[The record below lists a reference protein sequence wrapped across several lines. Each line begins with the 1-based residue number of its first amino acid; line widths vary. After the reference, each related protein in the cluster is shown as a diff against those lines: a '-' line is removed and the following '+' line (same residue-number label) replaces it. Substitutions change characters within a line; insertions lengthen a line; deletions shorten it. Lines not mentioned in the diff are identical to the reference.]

1 MEKSNDIWDDE
12 LLIKAYEK
20 AIGLQRSEVA
30 KTLANNTNKNVEDAQ
45 IEDDSTDGDS
55 DKSYKVGDFVRATYD
70 VDGIDY
76 EAEIISIGDSN
87 DSCMVKFIGYNNE
100 QSVQLADLIDSWGED
115 ERNKQLDEAD
125 TDDTEIPN
133 DEVTSNTNQASTF
146 PSMRPMPPMPPLPP
160 LLETLS
166 TDDAEHFSAM
176 LMSWFMSGYYT
187 GLYQGFKQGRT
198 QSRKNNRN
206 KPSSSK
212 RT

>member
-1 MEKSNDIWDDE
+1 MEQTNDIWDDE

-30 KTLANNTNKNVEDAQ
+30 KQLANNTNKNADDVPLEEDNL
-45 IEDDSTDGDS
+45 DTDS

-70 VDGIDY
+70 ADGIDY
-76 EAEIISIGDSN
+76 EAEIISIDESN
-87 DSCMVKFIGYNNE
+87 EGCVVKFIGYNNE
-100 QSVQLADLIDSWGED
+100 QSVQLADLIDSWGAE
-115 ERNKQLDEAD
+115 ERNKQLDESD
-125 TDDTEIPN
+125 TDNVEMPN
-133 DEVTSNTNQASTF
+133 DEVSSNTNPASAF
-146 PSMRPMPPMPPLPP
+146 ASMQQMPPMPPMPPL
-160 LLETLS
+160 LDTLS

-206 KPSSSK
+206 KPSTSK

>member
-100 QSVQLADLIDSWGED
+100 QRVQLADLIDSWGED